1 MKRRCAFWLILIVA
15 FCLSACT
22 QDNQD
27 QEKGIEGVWETSADV
42 INVINGESDGFSFD
56 GVIRYCFNADMSGTL
71 ITYANGISH
80 QSDFIYSFS
89 ECNIQIDFGE
99 DPVWSFPY
107 KLDGD
112 TLVLI
117 QNNIEV
123 IYARVE

>member
-1 MKRRCAFWLILIVA
+1 MKRHCVLWLILIVSV
-15 FCLSACT
+15 CLSACI
-22 QDNQD
+22 QRNQD
-27 QEKGIEGVWETSADV
+27 QEKGIEGVWETSA
-42 INVINGESDGFSFD
+42 NVINDGSSDLSFD

-99 DPVWSFPY
+99 EPVWSFPY

-112 TLVLI
+112 TLMLI
-117 QNNIEV
+117 QNNCEV
-123 IYARVE
+123 IYVRAE

>member
-1 MKRRCAFWLILIVA
+1 MKRHCVLWLILIVSV
-15 FCLSACT
+15 CLSACI
-22 QDNQD
+22 QSNQD
-27 QEKGIEGVWETSADV
+27 QEKGIEGVWETSA
-42 INVINGESDGFSFD
+42 NVINDGSSDLSFD

-99 DPVWSFPY
+99 EPVWSFPY

-112 TLVLI
+112 TLMLI
-117 QNNIEV
+117 QNNCEV
-123 IYARVE
+123 IYVRAE